1 MNPVTPSSRPGAR
14 PAGGQIV
21 ANLQTLFDSSTPWP
35 HQGRRLVFW
44 YDPDGNFADF
54 AASLSLPDAEVILLG
69 DTPFA
74 TKRRLMAQEPATP
87 FLLYAPF
94 AEPPH
99 TENGLLD
106 LQLTGQVYSADQ
118 AAMIFRDLGLNR
130 RELEPYIREH
140 LSFFN
145 AQSRSDA
152 LMNSGVAADA
162 DEMALRLAM
171 MCAVADLRTLD
182 EVLLLRAL
190 LSAGLNAEHNALWQK
205 LVKFFAPEEVWKL
218 ITWAVGYKADQPTL
232 RGLFVSL
239 TLTHLAHDLH
249 APLPERFDTQQITP
263 SARAYAFIDRWLRRS
278 EDVSRYAELA
288 AEIMPDLRLGE
299 VLNDLDP
306 KAYAEV
312 ETFDLIDKTLIRV
325 LTGRLL
331 HDLPLPEGL
340 ETLTKA
346 RTTRAWYPK
355 FRDYYAALTAAAR
368 LLERQE
374 RLGTLRGS
382 APELFGRYADD
393 LFHLDGAY
401 RAFICASDR
410 TLQISDVL
418 SPLVTQ
424 IEQQYVQEFLEP
436 LGQAWSDALEPL
448 ASWQLGGVR
457 GQEHFFGDYVE
468 PLLQKNDREKAYVII
483 SDALRYEV
491 AEQLRTELVGAL
503 RGEAEL
509 TPRLSMLPSI
519 TKLGMAAL
527 LPGRTVQLTGD
538 GKVLQRSQNTQGSD
552 ARQDILQRYMAPL
565 GSSAGVFS
573 ASDVLAMS
581 REAGRSAFAAHRLI
595 YIYHNTI
602 DSTGDT
608 PVSERHVFSACE
620 TAVQDLHNLTRRLV
634 NQLNATN
641 VFITADHG
649 FLYQRQPLAEADKL
663 AFPETKG
670 IDRSRRYVVGRDLT
684 APRGTLRFTLPQL
697 EGAGGT
703 PLQAVVPRGT
713 VRFSLQGAGSQ
724 YVHGGASLQE
734 VTVPVLHYK
743 HERPRKG
750 DGGPG
755 QKTSLQVTA
764 STRRITNTRFSL
776 TLLQTLPVGDR
787 VRPREVKVG
796 FYDAQG
802 KPVTEERVVL
812 LSSTAEAPSARQQTL
827 RFSVTETN
835 PDRTKAYYLSVRD
848 TKDALELVRESW
860 SISLAITDDFGDF

>member
-1 MNPVTPSSRPGAR
+1 MNPVSSSRPSKK
-14 PAGGQIV
+14 PAGAQV
-21 ANLQTLFDSSTPWP
+21 LTNLQTLFDQGTPWP
-35 HQGRRLVFW
+35 HDGRRLVFW
-44 YDPDGNFADF
+44 YDPDGAFTDF
-54 AASLSLPDAEVILLG
+54 AASLRLPDAEVITLG

-74 TKRRLMAQEPATP
+74 TKRRLLTLEPHTN

-94 AEPPH
+94 PEPTH

-106 LQLTGQVYSADQ
+106 LQLTGQVYSADR
-118 AAMIFRDLGLNR
+118 AAMLFRDLGLNR
-130 RELEPYIREH
+130 RDLEPYLRQH

-145 AQSRSDA
+145 AQARSDA
-152 LMNSGVAADA
+152 LMSRGVDADA

-171 MCAVADLRTLD
+171 MCVVADLRTSD

-190 LSAGLNAEHNALWQK
+190 LSAGLDAAQNAVWQK
-205 LVKFFAPEEVWKL
+205 LGKFFAPTEVWAL
-218 ITWAVGYKADQPTL
+218 VFWAVGYQADQPTL

-239 TLTHLAHDLH
+239 TLTHLEHDLH
-249 APLPERFDTQQITP
+249 GSLPERFRTQLIAP

-278 EDVSRYAELA
+278 EDVPRYAELA
-288 AEIMPDLRLGE
+288 AEITPDLRLGE
-299 VLNDLDP
+299 VFDELDP

-331 HDLPLPEGL
+331 HDPPLTGGL
-340 ETLTKA
+340 SDLTQA
-346 RTTRAWYPK
+346 RVTRAWYAK
-355 FRDYYAALTAAAR
+355 YRDYYASLEAAAR

-374 RLGTLRGS
+374 RLGTLSGR
-382 APELFGRYADD
+382 AAELFERYVSD

-401 RAFICASDR
+401 RAFVCASDR

-424 IEQQYVQEFLEP
+424 IERRYVQGFLEP

-448 ASWQLGGVR
+448 TTWQLEGVR
-457 GQEHFFGDYVE
+457 GQEHFFGDVVE
-468 PLLQKNDREKAYVII
+468 PLLQKNDREKAFVII
-483 SDALRYEV
+483 SDALRFEV

-503 RGEAEL
+503 RGDAEL
-509 TPRLSMLPSI
+509 KPRLSMLPSV

-527 LPGRTVQLTGD
+527 LPGRTVQLTDD
-538 GKVLQRSQNTQGSD
+538 GKVSQRSQNTQGSD

-565 GSSAGVFS
+565 GSSAGVFA
-573 ASDVLAMS
+573 ASDVLEMS
-581 REAGRSAFAAHRLI
+581 REAGRKAVGEYRLI

-602 DSTGDT
+602 DATGDT
-608 PVSERHVFSACE
+608 PSSERGVFSACE
-620 TAVQDLHNLTRRLV
+620 RAVQDLRNLTQRLV

-649 FLYQRQPLAEADKL
+649 FLYQRQALAEADKL

-670 IDRSRRYVVGRDLT
+670 LERGRRYVVGRALA
-684 APRGTLRFTLPQL
+684 APRGTLSFELPQL
-697 EGAGGT
+697 TDASGA
-703 PLQAVVPRGT
+703 PLQVVVPRGT
-713 VRFSLQGAGSQ
+713 LRFSLQGAGSQ

-743 HERPRKG
+743 HERARKG
-750 DGGPG
+750 DSGPS
-755 QKTSLQVTA
+755 QKTGLQVTA
-764 STRRITNTRFSL
+764 SARRITNTRFSL
-776 TLLQTLPVGDR
+776 TLLQTLPVGER

-802 KPVTEERVVL
+802 KPVTEERVLL
-812 LSSTAEAPSARQQTL
+812 LSSTDETPSARQQTL

-848 TKDALELVRESW
+848 TEDALELVRESW